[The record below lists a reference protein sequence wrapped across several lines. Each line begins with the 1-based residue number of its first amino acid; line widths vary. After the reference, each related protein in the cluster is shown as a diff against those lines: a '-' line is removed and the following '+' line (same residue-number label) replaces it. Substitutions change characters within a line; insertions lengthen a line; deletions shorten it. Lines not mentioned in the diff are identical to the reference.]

1 MIWGYLYIVLM
12 LGSTLLV
19 LWIGDRE
26 TRWAIL
32 TLFAASAFTL
42 FGLYISDTRFEVVSL
57 LVSSLD
63 FFVLAIFVAH
73 ALVSRRYW
81 TLCLP
86 ALQLITC
93 TTHVLKILAPEIL
106 PRVYSAGQG
115 FWAYPQMLIIIL
127 AAIWAY
133 QARRE
138 QARGGPGQGAM
149 KNMPS

>member
-1 MIWGYLYIVLM
+1 MIWGYLYIALM
-12 LGSTLLV
+12 TGSTLVV
-19 LWIGDRE
+19 LRIGERE
-26 TRWAIL
+26 SRTAIL

-42 FGLYISDTRFEVVSL
+42 LGLYFSGTRFEVASL

-63 FFVLAIFVAH
+63 FLVLAIFLGH
-73 ALVSRRYW
+73 ALVSKRYW

-93 TTHVLKILAPEIL
+93 TTHVLKAFAPEII

-115 FWAYPQMLIIIL
+115 FWAYPQMLIILL

-133 QARRE
+133 QDRRARSRTQGARRDME
-138 QARGGPGQGAM
+138 
-149 KNMPS
+149 NMP